1 MSEEIIVSI
10 AKLDGYFGPTFV
22 DNHLLP
28 DNNFNEHCLIKNN
41 IFIPKKLVNLY
52 ISYTL
57 GPQLRNFNKDLTLG
71 NCLFGSVKVTK
82 NPDQDKSKYTGYSIG
97 FDPRSEFY
105 LQMEAVEDMSLFLEL
120 I

>member
-1 MSEEIIVSI
+1 MSEESIVCI
-10 AKLDGYFGPTFV
+10 AKLDSCFGPTFV

-41 IFIPKKLVNLY
+41 IFIPKKLANLY

-57 GPQLRNFNKDLTLG
+57 GPQLRNLHKDFTLG

-82 NPDQDKSKYTGYSIG
+82 NADLDKSKYTGHGIA
-97 FDPRSEFY
+97 FDPRSEVY
-105 LQMEAVEDMSLFLEL
+105 LQMEAVKNMSLFLEL

>member
-1 MSEEIIVSI
+1 MLLSWSGFLVTFTDPNKQLPNVKSLL
-10 AKLDGYFGPTFV
+10 KFLNCGPSV
-22 DNHLLP
+22 
-28 DNNFNEHCLIKNN
+28 
-41 IFIPKKLVNLY
+41 
-52 ISYTL
+52 YTL
-57 GPQLRNFNKDLTLG
+57 GPQLRNFNKDFTLG

-82 NPDQDKSKYTGYSIG
+82 NPDQDKSKYTGYGIG